1 MRNKSKACLHKLK
14 GLLKKT
20 MMKHLLTILS
30 ILLFPFV
37 NNVCAQES
45 TELSA
50 KELAM
55 KLNNPVS
62 SLISLPF
69 QSSTDVGIGE
79 FNGTRNTLN
88 IQPVV
93 PVGLTKNI
101 NLITRVILPIISQQ
115 NISES
120 GQSESGLGDAIVSMF
135 LNPAVSKNG
144 FTWGAGPVFL
154 VPTST
159 NDLLATKK
167 FGIGPTAVALY
178 QSGGS
183 TIGGLINQIWSVA
196 GNENTSDVNQL
207 YFQPFYGYSWES
219 GAGIGADMEIIHSW
233 ESGNTTAWL
242 VPTVSAVS
250 SIGNQMVQ
258 FIIGP
263 RINLVA
269 PENAKAKYGV
279 RAQLVFL
286 FPR

>member
-1 MRNKSKACLHKLK
+1 M
-14 GLLKKT
+14 KKY
-20 MMKHLLTILS
+20 LLTALS
-30 ILLFPFV
+30 IVLLGFLLSAF
-37 NNVCAQES
+37 AQEGH
-45 TELSA
+45 EPSA

-62 SLISLPF
+62 SLISVPF
-69 QSSTDVGIGE
+69 QNSTDVGIGE

-93 PVGLTKNI
+93 PAGLTKNI
-101 NLITRVILPIISQQ
+101 NLITRVILPVISQQ
-115 NISES
+115 NISGFGKS
-120 GQSESGLGDAIVSMF
+120 DSGLGDAIVSMF
-135 LNPAVSKNG
+135 FNPAISKNG

-183 TIGGLINQIWSVA
+183 TVGGLINQIWSVA
-196 GNENTSDVNQL
+196 GNENTRNVNQL
-207 YFQPFYGYSWES
+207 YFQPFYGYNWES

-233 ESGNTTAWL
+233 ETGNTTAWL
-242 VPTVSAVS
+242 IPTVTAVS
-250 SIGNQMVQ
+250 SLGNQMVQ
-258 FIIGP
+258 LIIGP
-263 RINLVA
+263 RINLAA
-269 PENAKAKYGV
+269 PENASAKFGV